1 MVKSYNQVTTP
12 LSFAVEE
19 DFGVFL
25 SRMRRRYRMQIIEVV
40 ESLHSYLPKWDRF
53 TYSRIESGR
62 RAPRF
67 EELLPLYRG
76 LVLGCGI
83 AFPDERQTYLNLA
96 RKKIESKQSHRD
108 QQRSDADWRPLSVQL
123 AEVDCDSTTQAP
135 LTSPLTAQP
144 QAATTPRVADIRY
157 IVGRDDWLAGMLSSY
172 FSDAPKKLVVVQGPL
187 GSGKSSC
194 WDLLLR
200 ALIQRD
206 ASALISTFHG
216 PRPRA
221 TDTNVQPEEFLEQVL
236 VTLLT
241 ELKVAPPS
249 DDAPARLITTEARV
263 ESMLG
268 HLAANQRRVA
278 LLIDDGDALLGEDG
292 QLSNSWKT
300 FLECFLH
307 YQHKAIIYLMTRQW
321 PEWRGKDQAFVEE
334 TRLSALRPEEGAQ
347 LLRNLGSEFQ
357 HLPAALLEQL
367 SERCGGNP
375 FLIECCAS
383 LARKPLITFSWS
395 REVGARSTEGS
406 EVERALRHMIEA
418 QSVLSRD
425 IALERRTLLNEVI
438 RSRVSQ
444 DAQYLL
450 QILALATIPLA
461 TPLLH
466 SMCQNP
472 QLAVE
477 DLLHASLARVPGPE
491 RVQLL
496 PVVTEAVIGRL
507 SFEEISVAESTVIDA
522 YYAWL
527 ETGDFIGEQE
537 QSQAITELAVLLLK
551 HRRLLDAAQLLIRY
565 GWLSSAFGHGSRLSR
580 LAQRELERPDRRTG
594 STASEVGS
602 KLLHYYIAPIA
613 GQPVDSAVRAQDAQ
627 RLLAV
632 ARDARISLT
641 ARTQVR
647 LTHFVVLHLMNSRRF
662 EEAQALL
669 AESGDH
675 LEAPAQHEDDP
686 EVITTLRAM
695 SARLVGTW
703 SDDVEEKG
711 KRQEALALR
720 QQAVAILQQCIDT
733 MQALEERTPHWS
745 VRQSSLKYRRAR
757 YLTNLGYHLGAL
769 GRYEQALQ
777 VLEESIT
784 LKKAGYAERGSL
796 AAALGEKAQ
805 VLAHLGRFREALDF
819 DQLAHDEL
827 QRLAE
832 SGHTSAPVEKW
843 VYQVDR
849 ACLYLRLGRV
859 DEAERLLRE
868 AEHRIVDRRKEYQ
881 IKAQK
886 ALAEIQEWHATSPSY
901 QLDWRWSARY
911 RAAIAYDPFQ
921 WLAPAGP
928 FTREEQAEWDGLTDR
943 GDQEDMQLRRS
954 TLMTGSRDRE
964 LAAALDEGREP
975 QLNYPAIPVADLK
988 QREAALLQL
997 ATEVG
1002 EKEPNA
1008 LVRHFYLDAIEEQ
1021 RCYLR
1026 MIQAT
1031 HDGDNATFFACNRE
1045 LHDQPSPAEMR
1056 STLTYLAQLI
1066 GRGLQ
1071 RPDTEP
1077 LSVRLLDLL
1086 KQFSLPAELPA
1097 QQSSAKLP
1105 QEGSSKSARTA
1116 ANGQMIS
1123 PTTVKRFF
1131 EGVLDMYGFEGWS
1144 VTLDPSTNDP
1154 RIEPNVR
1161 SVILPAGQAISITRI
1176 RNLLSHEI
1184 ESHVFRTVAGERSPL
1199 ALLGLGTKGSLMT
1212 DEGLALYFDRETA
1225 LAQGTQTDE
1234 SDLGFW
1240 IGTLATGLA
1249 SGVSAPPLT
1258 FSSLFK
1264 VFELVFALNR
1274 LLKGIDKD
1282 LASGQARVRA
1292 LALGRCLRTFRGV
1305 PDLRV
1310 AGHAYVKDAIYL
1322 RGYRAVAEAVR
1333 RDSSTLTR
1341 LMVGIVALEQLEALN
1356 ELGIVSPPHPPRWLA
1371 HDPHIETFISSFQD
1385 AHNHYDLDG

>member
-1 MVKSYNQVTTP
+1 MVKLYNQVTTP
-12 LSFAVEE
+12 PSFAIEE

-40 ESLHSYLPKWDRF
+40 ESLHSYLPTWDRF

-67 EELLPLYRG
+67 EELVSLYRG

-83 AFPDERQTYLNLA
+83 AFGPDERQTYLDLA

-108 QQRSDADWRPLSVQL
+108 QQRSNADWRLLSVQL
-123 AEVDCDSTTQAP
+123 AEVDYDSATQTP
-135 LTSPLTAQP
+135 LTGPTAQH
-144 QAATTPRVADIRY
+144 QAATTPSTVDIRY
-157 IVGRDDWLAGMLSSY
+157 LVGRDGWLAGMLAFY
-172 FSDAPKKLVVVQGPL
+172 FSDVPKKLVVVQGPL

-200 ALIQRD
+200 ALVQQD
-206 ASALISTFHG
+206 ASALICTFHG
-216 PRPRA
+216 PRPHVA
-221 TDTNVQPEEFLEQVL
+221 DTNVKPEEFLEQVL
-236 VTLLT
+236 GTLLT
-241 ELKVAPPS
+241 ELKVAPLN
-249 DDAPARLITTEARV
+249 DDVPARSITTEVRV
-263 ESMLG
+263 ETMLQ
-268 HLAANQRRVA
+268 HLAVCPRRVV

-292 QLSNSWKT
+292 QLSNSWWT
-300 FLECFLH
+300 FLERFLH

-334 TRLSALRPEEGAQ
+334 THLPALRPEEGAQ

-357 HLPAALLEQL
+357 QLSPALLEQL

-383 LARKPLITFSWS
+383 MARKPLVTFSWR
-395 REVGARSTEGS
+395 REVGPRSTEGS

-418 QSVLSRD
+418 QSVLSSD
-425 IALERRTLLNEVI
+425 IALEKRTLLNEVI
-438 RSRVSQ
+438 RSRISQ
-444 DAQYLL
+444 DAQHLL
-450 QILALATIPLA
+450 QILALATMPLA

-477 DLLHASLARVPGPE
+477 DLFHASLARVSGSE
-491 RVQLL
+491 RIQLL

-507 SFEEISVAESTVIDA
+507 SPEVIRIAESTIIDA
-522 YYAWL
+522 YHAWL

-537 QSQAITELAVLLLK
+537 QSQVITELAVLLLK

-565 GWLSSAFGHGSRLSR
+565 GWLSSTFGNGSRLSR
-580 LAQRELERPDRRTG
+580 LAQQELERPDWRTG
-594 STASEVGS
+594 STAGEIGGQ
-602 KLLHYYIAPIA
+602 LLHYYIAPIA
-613 GQPVDSAVRAQDAQ
+613 GQPVDSVVRAQNAQHMLSTAQDA
-627 RLLAV
+627 
-632 ARDARISLT
+632 DIYLT

-647 LTHFVVLHLMNSRRF
+647 ITHFVVLHLMNSRRF

-669 AESGDH
+669 AESIAR
-675 LEAPAQHEDDP
+675 LEVMAQREDDP

-695 SARLVGTW
+695 SARLLGTW
-703 SDDVEEKG
+703 SDDAEEKG
-711 KRQEALALR
+711 RQQEALALR
-720 QQAVAILQQCIDT
+720 QQAAAILQQCVDD
-733 MQALEERTPHWS
+733 MQTLEESTPHWS
-745 VRQSSLKYRRAR
+745 VRQSNLKYRRAR
-757 YLTNLGYHLGAL
+757 YLTNLGYHLGVL

-777 VLEESIT
+777 ALEESIT
-784 LKKAGYAERGSL
+784 LKKAGYAEWGSL

-805 VLAHLGRFREALDF
+805 TLAHLGRFQEALDF
-819 DQLAHDEL
+819 DQQAHDEL
-827 QRLAE
+827 RRLAE
-832 SGHTSAPVEKW
+832 SGHTSASAEKW

-859 DEAERLLRE
+859 DEAEQLLRE
-868 AEHRIVDRRKEYQ
+868 AERRIVDRRKEYHM
-881 IKAQK
+881 KAQK
-886 ALAEIQEWHATSPSY
+886 ALAEVQEWRAASPSY

-911 RAAIAYDPFQ
+911 RAAIGYDPFQ

-928 FTREEQAEWDGLTDR
+928 FTREEQAEWDRLADR
-943 GDQEDMQLRRS
+943 EDQEDTQLRRS
-954 TLMTGSRDRE
+954 TLMTVSRDRE
-964 LAAALDEGREP
+964 LAAALAEGREP
-975 QLNYPAIPVADLK
+975 QLHYPAIPVADLK

-997 ATEVG
+997 AAEVG

-1031 HDGDNATFFACNRE
+1031 HDGDNTTFFTCNRQ
-1045 LHDQPSPAEMR
+1045 LHAVPSPAEMG
-1056 STLTYLAQLI
+1056 SSLTYLAQLI
-1066 GRGLQ
+1066 QRGLQ

-1077 LSVRLLDLL
+1077 LSTRLLGHL
-1086 KQFSLPAELPA
+1086 KQFSLPVELPA
-1097 QQSSAKLP
+1097 QKPSTNPP
-1105 QEGSSKSARTA
+1105 QEGSSKSARVA
-1116 ANGQMIS
+1116 GNGQMIS
-1123 PTTVKRFF
+1123 PATVKRFF
-1131 EGVLDMYGFEGWS
+1131 EAVLDMYGFEGWS
-1144 VTLDPSTNDP
+1144 VSLDPSTNDP

-1225 LAQGTQTDE
+1225 LAQGAQTDE

-1258 FSSLFK
+1258 FTSLFR

-1282 LASGQARVRA
+1282 VASGQGRVRA
-1292 LALGRCLRTFRGV
+1292 LAIGRCLRTYRGV
-1305 PDLRV
+1305 PNLRV

-1322 RGYRAVAEAVR
+1322 RGYRAVAEAVQ

-1341 LMVGIVALEQLEALN
+1341 LMVGIVALEQLAALN

-1371 HDPHIETFISSFQD
+1371 HDPQIETFISSFQD
-1385 AHNHYDLDG
+1385 AHAHSEVIE